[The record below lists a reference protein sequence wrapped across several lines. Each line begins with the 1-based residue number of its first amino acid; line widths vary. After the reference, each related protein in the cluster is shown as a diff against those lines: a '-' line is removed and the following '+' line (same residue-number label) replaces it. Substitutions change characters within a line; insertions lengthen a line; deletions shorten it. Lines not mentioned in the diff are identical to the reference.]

1 MWRARPAL
9 AKFKRCPVKNGSGNE
24 YGSNDFTPSL
34 LWIFFQIQAIWWS
47 VSVQSFDK
55 SHIKRSTHWW
65 VIVLQGSWLAGLV
78 RWSDYMEKLIFH
90 VRDLGKPS
98 QAKVRTP
105 VKFRE
110 GCVGGRVH
118 GGSLLIYLLVPAG
131 KYWSACPG
139 VWFCS
144 SSKFTLAKTAISFTD
159 WTLKAEIK
167 SSNVILRGG
176 GGNWKSWWLIC
187 SSVLDIL
194 SNLENRIQQSQD
206 NISTKIQS

>member
-24 YGSNDFTPSL
+24 YGCCPSL
-34 LWIFFQIQAIWWS
+34 LWIFFQIQAVWWS

-65 VIVLQGSWLAGLV
+65 VIVLQGNWLAGLV

-105 VKFRE
+105 VKCRE
-110 GCVGGRVH
+110 GCVV
-118 GGSLLIYLLVPAG
+118 
-131 KYWSACPG
+131 
-139 VWFCS
+139 
-144 SSKFTLAKTAISFTD
+144 
-159 WTLKAEIK
+159 
-167 SSNVILRGG
+167 GG
-176 GGNWKSWWLIC
+176 GGAWG
-187 SSVLDIL
+187 
-194 SNLENRIQQSQD
+194 
-206 NISTKIQS
+206 ISTYIPFSSRWEILECMHAVEFDFVVRPNLL